1 MFQRFLNTVRRFM
14 AGRYGTDS
22 LNRFLFFAYLAVW
35 LVSQF
40 FHRHQIVSLVLLGA
54 LWAILGWLLFRT
66 LSRNIPARQ
75 RENDRFLRWWAPC
88 QRGLSRLWDRL
99 RDIRRYRYRRC
110 PACSARLRLP
120 LPIKKGRR
128 TVTCHRCRTQFKSFF
143 IL

>member
-1 MFQRFLNTVRRFM
+1 MFQRFINTIQRFM

-22 LNRFLFFAYLAVW
+22 FNRFLFGLYLVVW
-35 LVSQF
+35 VVAQF
-40 FHRHQIVSLVLLGA
+40 FRRNLTVSAVLFGL
-54 LWAILGWLLFRT
+54 LWAVLIWLLFRT

-75 RENDRFLRWWAPC
+75 RENDRFLRWWAPMK
-88 QRGLSRLWDRL
+88 RWLSRGWERL

-120 LPIKKGRR
+120 LPIKRGRR

>member
-14 AGRYGTDS
+14 TGRYGNDS
-22 LNRFLFFAYLAVW
+22 FNRFLFVVYLAVW
-35 LVSQF
+35 LTSRF
-40 FHRHQIVSLVLLGA
+40 FRTNQAVSLVLLA
-54 LWAILGWLLFRT
+54 VLWVLLGYLLFRT

-88 QRGLSRLWDRL
+88 QRWLSRLWERL
-99 RDIRRYRYRRC
+99 RNIRRYRYRRC
-110 PACSARLRLP
+110 PGCSATLRLP